1 VVARTDECVVAVTDA
16 TAYPTGFEFK
26 LVVRS
31 RRGPDAEF
39 DPFEMDPLQFH
50 HPLMWRRMKSAF
62 ERGEL
67 PPELFRFGIAFA
79 DGSKATTLG
88 GHPLGHDPREK
99 PTRPVLRPRGGG
111 GGGGDWNQE
120 YWMWPLPPEGRLA
133 FVCEW
138 PAKGIE
144 LTRREIDAGVIRAA
158 AEQAEVL
165 WEESGGRRAWS
176 GYGTMYAIGRP
187 DVAEDVE
194 EEPT

>member
-1 VVARTDECVVAVTDA
+1 MTFFEPPKPPELPPEPEEFDEPEWFGAPRNILGAAAPLRLVLARTDECVVAVTDA

-62 ERGEL
+62 ERDEL

-99 PTRPVLRPRGGG
+99 PTRPVLRPR
-111 GGGGDWNQE
+111 
-120 YWMWPLPPEGRLA
+120 
-133 FVCEW
+133 
-138 PAKGIE
+138 
-144 LTRREIDAGVIRAA
+144 RR
-158 AEQAEVL
+158 
-165 WEESGGRRAWS
+165 GRR
-176 GYGTMYAIGRP
+176 R
-187 DVAEDVE
+187 
-194 EEPT
+194 